1 MNAVDPLSRVRIVL
15 SRPSHPGNI
24 GAAARAMKT
33 MGVTRLTLVAP
44 RDFPSAEAW
53 ARASGATDVLDTAV
67 VCATLDEALRGTVFV
82 AGFTARRR
90 ELAAPMRWLR
100 EAANTIVAESVQ
112 GDVALLFGSETFG
125 LSNDELA
132 RCQLPVMIPTHPVY
146 SSLNLAAAV
155 QLACYE
161 LRMASSEPP
170 QAPQGT
176 EFAVAS
182 SEEIEAFFGHLDRA
196 MTASGF
202 LDPAHPKR
210 LMPRLRRLFARARLE
225 KEEINILRGML
236 RSFLPKVD

>member
-146 SSLNLAAAV
+146 GSPPMTEIRRAVNTLAA
-155 QLACYE
+155 
-161 LRMASSEPP
+161 
-170 QAPQGT
+170 G
-176 EFAVAS
+176 
-182 SEEIEAFFGHLDRA
+182 
-196 MTASGF
+196 
-202 LDPAHPKR
+202 
-210 LMPRLRRLFARARLE
+210 
-225 KEEINILRGML
+225 
-236 RSFLPKVD
+236 